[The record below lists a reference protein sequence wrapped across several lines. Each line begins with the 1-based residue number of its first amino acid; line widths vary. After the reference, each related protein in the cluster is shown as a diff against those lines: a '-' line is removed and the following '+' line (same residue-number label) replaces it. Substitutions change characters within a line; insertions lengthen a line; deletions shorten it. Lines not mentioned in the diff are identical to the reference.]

1 MPTIQESLDEF
12 DAFSNSIVTMQEELS
27 HHLKQASILSRK
39 LLEAKEQL
47 NENQS
52 KVDHYSNDNL
62 HVLELMSL
70 DAVELVKVAVI
81 QKRILNSRRLLKN
94 GFNILYKNYKKY
106 HSFLS
111 LNLIED
117 ADYERTYFFRQPE
130 VYEFASNLK
139 SFERQKDTLVYDPS
153 VNERKQV
160 ALKKVKDKD
169 KQPTSPKPTHLSS
182 PEPLTLIDRVD
193 KEIALALQSVIPPST
208 TNNGHVSFNKNTSN
222 THVLNLNSPYA
233 SRRID
238 VKTDM
243 ISLSNGVRHKNDF
256 RYAIIK
262 PSSLWL
268 IKDTQ
273 TNETLY
279 EASSLKV
286 LFHYLLT
293 HDIEDLFFHDT
304 QFHGFYHHVHQLF
317 VGIMPP
323 QVPLSVVEM
332 YLRKN
337 FDFKKI

>member
-117 ADYERTYFFRQPE
+117 GDYERTYFFRQPE
-130 VYEFASNLK
+130 VYEFASNFK

-160 ALKKVKDKD
+160 ALKKVKNKD

-193 KEIALALQSVIPPST
+193 KEIALALQSIVPPTT
-208 TNNGHVSFNKNTSN
+208 TNNGHISFDKNISHN
-222 THVLNLNSPYA
+222 CVLNINSPFA
-233 SRRID
+233 SRRFK

-243 ISLSNGVRHKNDF
+243 FSLSNASTDKDNF

-262 PSSLWL
+262 PSNLWL
-268 IKDTQ
+268 IKDTVTGQ
-273 TNETLY
+273 NQFET
-279 EASSLKV
+279 SSMKKLV
-286 LFHYLLT
+286 HYLLT
-293 HDIEDLFFHDT
+293 HQIEDLFFHDT
-304 QFHGFYHHVHQLF
+304 LFNGFYHYIHQLF
-317 VGIMPP
+317 VGITQSEM
-323 QVPLSVVEM
+323 PLSVVEM